1 MINLAGGRGGKGGR
15 GKGGKIST
23 RISVWLWRC
32 TYWTPHPS
40 ARYLVTASSMENG
53 RVWKELKALA
63 AGAQDLAQDDADETP
78 AIEPEEHMEVK
89 GSKLCDGDA
98 RLQRRHGDLL
108 VLGSEVGTARA
119 RTWPAAHSGREQI
132 KVR

>member
-1 MINLAGGRGGKGGR
+1 
-15 GKGGKIST
+15 
-23 RISVWLWRC
+23 
-32 TYWTPHPS
+32 
-40 ARYLVTASSMENG
+40 MENG

-108 VLGSEVGTARA
+108 VLATLARNGSSERGR
-119 RTWPAAHSGREQI
+119 AAHSGREQI
-132 KVR
+132 KVRSKSSSQPAPVPK